1 MSGEDDDVRAGFVR
15 QRRNLI
21 LISLVLL
28 FAQIHQ
34 ITFTTI
40 SVFGTTLDL
49 VRPLDPRP
57 YLWVAFGYLLY
68 RYHVYF
74 YDIGNK
80 GFGDKQKKRLG
91 RLANFYAKKRFDT
104 DPTLREGL
112 HLGLQDKLRM
122 KQAENQTQQV
132 VHPALEEWQFRE
144 AGVIGRP
151 EFRHIT
157 VQAQFMTYSG
167 VGENKSW
174 DYDTRENIE
183 VEGRT
188 AMSLNIRAGLYVLTH
203 TRIFSEYFAPYLIAA
218 FPLAICLWK
227 HTFAY

>member
-1 MSGEDDDVRAGFVR
+1 MSEEGDDVRTGFVR

-28 FAQIHQ
+28 LAQIHQ
-34 ITFTTI
+34 ITFATI
-40 SVFGTTLDL
+40 NLFGTTLNL
-49 VRPLDPRP
+49 TPTLDPQP

-74 YDIGNK
+74 YDIGEK
-80 GFGDKQKKRLG
+80 GFGNKQKKRLG

-104 DPTLREGL
+104 DPSLREGL
-112 HLGLQDKLRM
+112 HLGLQDKLHM

-132 VHPALEEWQFRE
+132 ARPALEDWQFRE

-203 TRIFSEYFAPYLIAA
+203 TRILSEYFVPYLISA
-218 FPLAICLWK
+218 FPLAYWLWK
-227 HTFAY
+227 NTFAC